1 MKRSVKIALGVFG
14 ALILFA
20 AGCLF
25 FLLSAG
31 KKTPK
36 TVEVHGKG
44 DSSVLDGVVVETEFM
59 VNHRIY
65 YNVDEYD
72 VVLGK
77 RMQRVVFSG
86 GEVTATEVFDR
97 EDGALEPYT
106 WYHPNHAYCENTGT
120 EYVFGTDMETEYRYP
135 AGTLMNGFLG
145 RSVFEIPKEKVIV
158 LFGTMEEDVVAFL
171 YFVETAT
178 MKKAVLWE
186 DVGKPDNWGCSI
198 DGDQLTF
205 RIDREEQSRL
215 SVFHINQPERMLY
228 AYEVDAWDVIGRYDA
243 SNAVSEQGTVCYDA
257 DVYVEGDRV
266 YIAEFNRYFE
276 ENSISYR
283 VYVGER
289 GETLYQGEVYLED
302 KGVSQEAKMNPEYE
316 LEAEHGG
323 IRIVPKQ

>member
-1 MKRSVKIALGVFG
+1 MKRSVKIALGVFL
-14 ALILFA
+14 ALGLLT
-20 AGCLF
+20 AGCIVFLF
-25 FLLSAG
+25 FAG
-31 KKTPK
+31 EKTPK
-36 TVEVHGKG
+36 TVEVHGEG
-44 DSSVLDGVVVETEFM
+44 DSSVFNGITVETEFM
-59 VNHRIY
+59 VHHRIY
-65 YNVDEYD
+65 YNVDECD

-77 RMQRVVFSG
+77 RMQRVVFSD

-97 EDGALEPYT
+97 EGGGVEPYT
-106 WYHPNHAYCENTGT
+106 WYYPNHAYCENTGT

-135 AGTLMNGFLG
+135 AGTLMKGFRG
-145 RSVFEIPKEKVIV
+145 RSVFEVPEEKVMV
-158 LFGTMEEDVVAFL
+158 LLGTMEEDVVAFL

-186 DVGKPDNWGCSI
+186 GAGKPDNWGCSI
-198 DGDQLTF
+198 DGGQLTF
-205 RIDREEQSRL
+205 RIDAKEQSYL
-215 SVFHINQPERMLY
+215 SVFHINQPERILY
-228 AYEVDAWDVIGRYDA
+228 SYEVDAWDVIGRYDA
-243 SNAVSEQGTVCYDA
+243 SNAVSEHGTVCYDA

-316 LEAEHGG
+316 LEAEHGR
-323 IRIVPKQ
+323 IRILPKQ